1 MFYPKNMNTAAR
13 GWEYYPAAAGTYK
26 VGQLLNA
33 AGGMLTPITA
43 ASKTTPGYV
52 CMAETTVAEGGT
64 VPVQRIEKG
73 GIYATTLSA
82 ESAGAV
88 IGGKLEISAGGL
100 QADGA
105 AEGTFEVTWAEGTAA
120 GCEVWGRFI

>member
-1 MFYPKNMNTAAR
+1 MFYPKNMNTAVS
-13 GWEYYPAAAGTYK
+13 GWEYYPAAAGSYK

-33 AGGMLTPITA
+33 AGGKLAPIEA

-52 CMAETTVAEGGT
+52 CMADVTVADADT
-64 VPVQRIEKG
+64 IPVQRIVKD

-82 ESAGAV
+82 ETAGAV
-88 IGGKLEISAGGL
+88 IGGKLEVSAGGL

-105 AEGTFEVTWAEGTAA
+105 AAGTFEVVWAEGTAA